1 MADESWLSS
10 VQPSLGIKRWC
21 LGNIGLSSHQG
32 GVGGGAVLLKSITQ
46 GEGGNLENLAGTS
59 MLGIF
64 QFSCTGLPGLLG

>member
-21 LGNIGLSSHQG
+21 LGNIGLSSHR
-32 GVGGGAVLLKSITQ
+32 GGGGWGCVVEEYYTRA
-46 GEGGNLENLAGTS
+46 GGKCGRPS

-64 QFSCTGLPGLLG
+64 QFYCTGLPGLLG